1 MSIVA
6 EVMAWFMVDVV
17 ASGIGMA
24 TGRVFKITPRRAQH
38 LGQSVAFAIILGA
51 GLTVTLLYS

>member
-24 TGRVFKITPRRAQH
+24 TGRALKIAPRRAQH
-38 LGQSVAFAIILGA
+38 LGQAAALAIILGA